1 MGPGTLSKGVFG
13 AVEPADTD
21 VATALDPLVWTDV
34 GGTSDGVEIAI
45 DQDFTELEVDQ
56 IVDVPE
62 RRLTKREATLKT
74 NLAEPTLDNLALA
87 MNGATMAVG
96 GTGATAFKSL
106 TPINTTSASQVTY
119 SALTFDGFAP
129 NGKPRRV
136 IGRKMLNTKPVEFA
150 YSKKNQTVYSVF
162 FAAHYVS
169 ASIPP
174 FKVTD
179 GAAA

>member
-1 MGPGTLSKGVFG
+1 MGPGTLNKGAFG
-13 AVEPADTD
+13 AVEPADTA
-21 VATALDPLVWTDV
+21 VATALDPSVWTDV

-45 DQDFTELEVDQ
+45 DQDYTQLEVDQ
-56 IVDVPE
+56 IVDIPE

-74 NLAEPTLDNLALA
+74 NLAEPSLDNLAIA
-87 MNGATMAVG
+87 MNGATIAVG

-106 TPINTTSASQVTY
+106 TPINSTSASQVTY
-119 SALTFDGFAP
+119 AALTFDGFAP

-162 FAAHYVS
+162 FSAHYVS
-169 ASIPP
+169 ASVAA
-174 FKVTD
+174 FKAID
-179 GAAA
+179 GTAV